1 MLEEKRRGICIV
13 DLDGVLFDVSR
24 RLSIAKQ
31 EARGNRNRFWEIFL
45 REDLLDLDIPRKAG
59 IEILQ
64 RCIGRNLEILILTG
78 RPEHLLDK
86 TVEQLSKIGVEL
98 GRGIYIIMRPSKK
111 TRNRNPYRPPINIPR
126 LHEMIDTRLF
136 KVKIIERVAE
146 TYNIA
151 EIHEDDEDILREV
164 EKRYPGIIL
173 YLHVGDSYR
182 EYRRARDLTSFS
194 SKNSTSS

>member
-1 MLEEKRRGICIV
+1 MLEKRSRGICIV

-24 RLSIAKQ
+24 RLSIAEQ
-31 EARGNRNRFWEIFL
+31 EARGDRKRFWEIFL

-59 IEILQ
+59 IEVLQ
-64 RCIGRNLEILILTG
+64 RCIGRNMEILILTG

-98 GRGIYIIMRPSKK
+98 GGGVYIIMRPSKMA
-111 TRNRNPYRPPINIPR
+111 RNRNPYRPPINIPR
-126 LHEMIDTRLF
+126 LHEMIDARLF
-136 KVKIIERVAE
+136 KVKVIERVAE
-146 TYNIA
+146 IYNIA
-151 EIHEDDEDILREV
+151 EIHEDDEGILREV
-164 EKRYPGIIL
+164 GKRYPRITL

-194 SKNSTSS
+194 SKNPTSS

>member
-1 MLEEKRRGICIV
+1 MLEKSRGICIV

-24 RLSIAKQ
+24 RLSIAEQ
-31 EARGNRNRFWEIFL
+31 EARGDRNRFWEIFL
-45 REDLLDLDIPRKAG
+45 REDLLDLDMPRKAG
-59 IEILQ
+59 IEVLQ

-86 TVEQLSKIGVEL
+86 TVEQLSKMGIEL

-111 TRNRNPYRPPINIPR
+111 ARNRNPYRPPINIPR
-126 LHEMIDTRLF
+126 LHEMIDARSF
-136 KVKIIERVAE
+136 KVKVIERVAE
-146 TYNIA
+146 IYNIA
-151 EIHEDDEDILREV
+151 EIHEDDEEILREV
-164 EKRYPGIIL
+164 GKRYPGITL

-194 SKNSTSS
+194 SKNPTSS